1 MPKGPHYHPYSN
13 NSKSS
18 TSSKV
23 DTQPKS
29 LGSSSLDALN
39 SCVNSL
45 NPAKVSPS
53 LPTAKPKADTTVKT
67 VSKFKFN
74 QRLPYIFFSRSRR
87 TQRHHL
93 QAKILH
99 QPKTLSH
106 PLHQQEKMTNPTVC
120 LIKYYSYHMSHII
133 WLPSIYI
140 IINSFGNFLMHEI
153 DDYMHPTVPIHHK
166 FINTQSLVLIK
177 EQLHMNFLHKTFK
190 P

>member
-74 QRLPYIFFSRSRR
+74 HRLLYIFFQGAAEHND
-87 TQRHHL
+87 TIFKQGYC
-93 QAKILH
+93 
-99 QPKTLSH
+99 
-106 PLHQQEKMTNPTVC
+106 TNP
-120 LIKYYSYHMSHII
+120 K
-133 WLPSIYI
+133 PS
-140 IINSFGNFLMHEI
+140 
-153 DDYMHPTVPIHHK
+153 VIH
-166 FINTQSLVLIK
+166 FISRK
-177 EQLHMNFLHKTFK
+177 K
-190 P
+190 